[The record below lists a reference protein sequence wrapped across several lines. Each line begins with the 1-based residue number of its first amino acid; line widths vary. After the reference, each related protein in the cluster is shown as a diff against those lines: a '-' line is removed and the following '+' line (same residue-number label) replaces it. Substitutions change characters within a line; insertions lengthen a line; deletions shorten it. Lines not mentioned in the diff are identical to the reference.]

1 MGLIYGVNDD
11 ELLKTSGPVDYV
23 VASFGTAIQV
33 FVSEFQ
39 IELYLQKSRYSQS
52 ILKLVDHK

>member
-23 VASFGTAIQV
+23 VASFGTAI
-33 FVSEFQ
+33 
-39 IELYLQKSRYSQS
+39 
-52 ILKLVDHK
+52 